1 MIAAGNRKSFL
12 FETAMTFAAA
22 LFAVSVAM
30 VFLVF
35 FSKSPVWSNLGIF
48 ISSEVKDALFISLE
62 TSLTVAAVTFVI
74 GLPVAYVLA
83 VKNFKGKVIIDSLI
97 DLPIVFPP
105 LVSGLALLVLFG
117 PNGAIG
123 GIFER
128 FDIGIIFS
136 KTGIIIAQTF
146 VAAPFFIKTVRES
159 IAAIPQNILSASYTL
174 RASRLYTFIHVILPL
189 VRNGLC
195 AGLVMCWARA
205 LGEFGATAMVAGSI
219 PGKTET
225 MTLAIYSKSMSGDFT
240 TSTAIALLL
249 TVFAFVSLIVMK
261 TLFRKYGNVYTN

>member
-1 MIAAGNRKSFL
+1 MIGAGNRKSFL
-12 FETAMTFAAA
+12 FETTMTFAAA

-30 VFLVF
+30 VFLFF
-35 FSKSPVWSNLGIF
+35 FSKSPVWSNLSIF
-48 ISSEVKDALFISLE
+48 ISDEVKDALFISLE
-62 TSLTVAAVTFVI
+62 TSLMVAAVTFFI
-74 GLPVAYVLA
+74 GLPVAYILA
-83 VKNFKGKVIIDSLI
+83 VKDFKGKVIIDSLI

-105 LVSGLALLVLFG
+105 LVSGLALLVLLS
-117 PNGAIG
+117 PNGAFG
-123 GIFER
+123 GFLNK
-128 FDIGIIFS
+128 FDVSIIFS
-136 KTGIIIAQTF
+136 KTAIIIAQTF

-174 RASRLYTFIHVILPL
+174 RASRFYTFIHVILPL
-189 VRNGLC
+189 IRNGLC

-205 LGEFGATAMVAGSI
+205 LGEFGATAMVAGCI

-225 MTLAIYSKSMSGDFT
+225 MTLAIYSKSMSGDFN

-261 TLFRKYGNVYTN
+261 TLFRKYGNVHTN